1 MREGITTE
9 ARDVVLRH
17 TPFSVIAGTAGAD
30 DLQVQSRF
38 WIDELW
44 GGLPADDLDVS
55 TSVLPLPPELFFMVL
70 SLN

>member
-1 MREGITTE
+1 LREGTTTE
-9 ARDVVLRH
+9 ARDVVLRY
-17 TPFSVIAGTAGAD
+17 TPFSVIAGIAGAD

-38 WIDELW
+38 RIDELW
-44 GGLPADDLDVS
+44 GGFPADDLDVS